1 MGGYNMNTIR
11 TIAGLTFRE
20 AIRRKI
26 VLAAL
31 LLGIAFLLL
40 YGLGFYYIQQEF
52 HRASGSPA
60 FREGVRNQAYNV
72 LFLAG
77 QYVVNFLCIAIS
89 ALITADS
96 LAGEIQ
102 SGTIQAIITKP
113 IRRGEV
119 VLGKWLGHAA
129 LLLLYLTLLGGGV
142 VLVVWLIGRFT
153 ASNWLAGLGLV
164 YFNCLIVMSL
174 TLAFSSTLSTLAT
187 GGAVFGAYGLAFI
200 GGWVERIG
208 TFLNNET
215 ATNLGIL
222 SSLIMPSDAIWS
234 KAGGLMSSR
243 LMNMG
248 GVNPFVSGTEPST
261 LMLVYAV
268 LYMLVMVGIA
278 IRQFGRRDL

>member
-1 MGGYNMNTIR
+1 MDIIR
-11 TIAGLTFRE
+11 TIAALTFRE
-20 AIRRKI
+20 AVRRKI

-31 LLGIAFLLL
+31 ILGTAFLVL
-40 YGLGFYYIQQEF
+40 YGLGFYFIQQDF
-52 HRASGSPA
+52 SVASRH
-60 FREGVRNQAYNV
+60 FRPPSAAIRNQAYNV

-77 QYVVNFLCIAIS
+77 LYVVNFLCIAIS

-113 IRRGEV
+113 IRRSEV

-129 LLLLYLTLLGGGV
+129 LLLLYLLLLGGGV
-142 VLVVWLIGRFT
+142 VFVVWLMTRFT
-153 ASNWLAGLGLV
+153 AHNWLAGLALV
-164 YFNCLIVMSL
+164 YFNCLIVMTL
-174 TLAFSSTLSTLAT
+174 TLAFSSTLSTMAT

-208 TFLNNET
+208 TFLNNQT
-215 ATNLGIL
+215 AAELGIL

-234 KAGGLMSSR
+234 KAGGLMSSS

-248 GVNPFVSGTEPST
+248 GVNPFTSGSEPST
-261 LMLVYAV
+261 LMIIYAA
-268 LYMLVMVGIA
+268 LYLLLMMGIA
-278 IRQFGRRDL
+278 IRQFSKRDL

>member
-1 MGGYNMNTIR
+1 MDTIR

-31 LLGIAFLLL
+31 ILGIAFLLL

-52 HRASGSPA
+52 AMHSQAPT

-72 LFLAG
+72 LLLAG
-77 QYVVNFLCIAIS
+77 LYVVNFLCIAIS

-113 IRRGEV
+113 IRRSEV

-129 LLLLYLTLLGGGV
+129 LLLLYLLLLGGGV
-142 VLVVWLIGRFT
+142 VFVVWLLARFT
-153 ASNWLAGLGLV
+153 TSNWLTGLV
-164 YFNCLIVMSL
+164 LIYFNCLIVMSL

-208 TFLNNET
+208 TFLNNQT
-215 ATNLGIL
+215 AANIGIL

-234 KAGGLMSSR
+234 KAGGLLSSR

-248 GVNPFVSGTEPST
+248 GVNPFTSGSEPST
-261 LMLVYAV
+261 LMLAYAGFY
-268 LYMLVMVGIA
+268 LLVMVVIA
-278 IRQFGRRDL
+278 IRQFGKRDL

>member
-1 MGGYNMNTIR
+1 MEIIR

-31 LLGIAFLLL
+31 VLGIAFLLL

-52 HRASGSPA
+52 NVANVN
-60 FREGVRNQAYNV
+60 FRPPSAAIRNQAYNV

-77 QYVVNFLCIAIS
+77 QYVVNFLCVAIS

-113 IRRGEV
+113 IRRSEV

-129 LLLLYLTLLGGGV
+129 LLLLYLLLLGGGV
-142 VLVVWLIGRFT
+142 VFVVWLLAHF
-153 ASNWLAGLGLV
+153 SVNNWLAGLALV
-164 YFNCLIVMSL
+164 YFNCLIVMTL
-174 TLAFSSTLSTLAT
+174 TLALSSTLSTMAT
-187 GGAVFGAYGLAFI
+187 GGAVFGAYGLSFI

-208 TFLNNET
+208 TYLNNQT
-215 ATNLGIL
+215 AANLGIL

-234 KAGGLMSSR
+234 KAGGLMSSA

-248 GVNPFVSGTEPST
+248 GVNPFTSGAEPST
-261 LMLVYAV
+261 LMLVYAA
-268 LYMLVMVGIA
+268 LYLLAMLGIA
-278 IRQFGRRDL
+278 VRQFGKRDL

>member
-1 MGGYNMNTIR
+1 MDIIR
-11 TIAGLTFRE
+11 TIAALTFRE
-20 AIRRKI
+20 AVRRRI

-31 LLGIAFLLL
+31 ILGTAFLVL
-40 YGLGFYYIQQEF
+40 YGLGFYFIQQDF
-52 HRASGSPA
+52 SVASRH
-60 FREGVRNQAYNV
+60 FRPPSAAIRNQAYNV

-77 QYVVNFLCIAIS
+77 LYVVNFLCIAIS

-113 IRRGEV
+113 IRRSEV

-129 LLLLYLTLLGGGV
+129 LLLLYLLLLGGGV
-142 VLVVWLIGRFT
+142 VFVVWLMTRFT
-153 ASNWLAGLGLV
+153 AHNWLAGLALV
-164 YFNCLIVMSL
+164 YFNCLIVMTL
-174 TLAFSSTLSTLAT
+174 TLAFSSTLSTMAT

-208 TFLNNET
+208 TFLNNQT
-215 ATNLGIL
+215 AAELGIL

-234 KAGGLMSSR
+234 KAGGLMSSS

-248 GVNPFVSGTEPST
+248 GVNPFTSGSEPST
-261 LMLVYAV
+261 LMIIYAA
-268 LYMLVMVGIA
+268 LYLLLMMGIA
-278 IRQFGRRDL
+278 IRQFSKRDL

>member
-1 MGGYNMNTIR
+1 METIR

-31 LLGIAFLLL
+31 ILGTAFLLL
-40 YGLGFYYIQQEF
+40 YGLGFFYIQQEF
-52 HRASGSPA
+52 DASSTR
-60 FREGVRNQAYNV
+60 FRPPSAAIRNQAYNV

-77 QYVVNFLCIAIS
+77 MYVVNFLCIATA
-89 ALITADS
+89 ALITTDS

-113 IRRGEV
+113 IRRSEV
-119 VLGKWLGHAA
+119 VLGKWLGHAG
-129 LLLLYLTLLGGGV
+129 LLLLYLLLLGGGV
-142 VLVVWLIGRFT
+142 VLVVWIMTRYT
-153 ASNWLAGLGLV
+153 ATNWLAGLGLV
-164 YFNCLIVMSL
+164 YFNCLVVMSL

-208 TFLNNET
+208 TYLNNQT
-215 ATNLGIL
+215 AANLGIL
-222 SSLIMPSDAIWS
+222 SSLLMPSDAIWS
-234 KAGGLMSSR
+234 KAGTMMSTR

-248 GVNPFVSGTEPST
+248 GVNPFTSGSEPSS
-261 LMLVYAV
+261 LMIIYSV
-268 LYMLVMVGIA
+268 LYLTLMVGIA
-278 IRQFGRRDL
+278 IRQFGKRDL